1 MAKKL
6 KKKPKKSAA
15 QSKKQSNNKTA
26 AKRRPARSTKKPV
39 RKTAAKKTATSK
51 SRPPRLIV
59 LSAPSGAGKST
70 ICQRLVAEF
79 PQIQL
84 SISTTTRPRR
94 PAETDGVH
102 YHFVSQ
108 QTFEQKIAKNDFAEW
123 AEVHG
128 NRYGTAVATIEDFLK
143 QGKHVLFD
151 IDVQGAMNLRKRY
164 GKRTLLVFILPPSM
178 EELRSRLEG
187 RKSDAPA
194 VIEKRMKNA
203 YNEVGWS
210 EKFDH
215 QITND
220 NLERAYA
227 ELVQILRK
235 ECL

>member
-1 MAKKL
+1 VGKKL
-6 KKKPKKSAA
+6 KKKAKKLATK
-15 QSKKQSNNKTA
+15 SKKKTVA
-26 AKRRPARSTKKPV
+26 KRPAASKKPAKRRPA
-39 RKTAAKKTATSK
+39 
-51 SRPPRLIV
+51 RLIV

-70 ICQRLVAEF
+70 ICQRLIAEF
-79 PQIQL
+79 PQIRL
-84 SISTTTRPRR
+84 SISTTTRPQR

-102 YHFVSQ
+102 YHFVSPEI
-108 QTFEQKIAKNDFAEW
+108 FEQKILHNDFAEW

-128 NRYGTAVATIEDFLK
+128 NRYGTAVATIEGFLK

-187 RKSDAPA
+187 RKSDSPA

-203 YNEVGWS
+203 YSELGWS
-210 EKFDH
+210 QKFDY

-220 NLERAYA
+220 HLERAYA

>member
-1 MAKKL
+1 VAKKL
-6 KKKPKKSAA
+6 KKKVKKSAA
-15 QSKKQSNNKTA
+15 KSKKKTA
-26 AKRRPARSTKKPV
+26 AFRRPARSAKKPV
-39 RKTAAKKTATSK
+39 RKTLVKKTSASK

-84 SISTTTRPRR
+84 SISTTTRPQR
-94 PAETDGVH
+94 PAEMDGVH
-102 YHFVSQ
+102 YHFVNQ

-203 YNEVGWS
+203 YSEVGWS
-210 EKFDH
+210 KQFDH

>member
-6 KKKPKKSAA
+6 KKKAKKSAA
-15 QSKKQSNNKTA
+15 KPKKKSAGKSL
-26 AKRRPARSTKKPV
+26 P
-39 RKTAAKKTATSK
+39 AAKKTKKKPSAAK

-70 ICQRLVAEF
+70 ICQRLVSQF
-79 PQIQL
+79 PQIRL

-94 PAETDGVH
+94 PAEADGVH
-102 YHFVSQ
+102 YHFVSTE
-108 QTFEQKIAKNDFAEW
+108 TFEQKIANNEFAEW

-128 NRYGTAVATIEDFLK
+128 NRYGTAVATIEGFLK

-187 RKSDAPA
+187 RKSDSPA

-203 YNEVGWS
+203 YSELEWS
-210 EKFDH
+210 QKFDY

-220 NLERAYA
+220 HLERAYA

>member
-1 MAKKL
+1 LAKKL
-6 KKKPKKSAA
+6 KKKAKKSAA
-15 QSKKQSNNKTA
+15 KSKKKTA
-26 AKRRPARSTKKPV
+26 AKRRPATSTKK
-39 RKTAAKKTATSK
+39 ATQKLSTNSK
-51 SRPPRLIV
+51 HRPARLIV

-70 ICQRLVAEF
+70 MCQRLVAEF
-79 PQIQL
+79 PQIRL

-102 YHFVSQ
+102 YHFVSPE
-108 QTFEQKIAKNDFAEW
+108 TFEQKIANNEFAEW

-128 NRYGTAVATIEDFLK
+128 NRYGTAVATIDGFLK

-164 GKRTLLVFILPPSM
+164 GKRTLLVVMLPPSM

-187 RKSDAPA
+187 RKSDSPA

-203 YNEVGWS
+203 YSEVEWS
-210 EKFDH
+210 QKFDH

-220 NLERAYA
+220 HLERAYA